1 MYQQGLDTAW
11 DILSSEPSQ
20 EVKVA
25 TASPSAIVLTV
36 EDEGPVWSFTSQI
49 QMRTQ
54 APVFIS

>member
-20 EVKVA
+20 EVKAA
-25 TASPSAIVLTV
+25 TASPQSAIVLTV

-49 QMRTQ
+49 
-54 APVFIS
+54 